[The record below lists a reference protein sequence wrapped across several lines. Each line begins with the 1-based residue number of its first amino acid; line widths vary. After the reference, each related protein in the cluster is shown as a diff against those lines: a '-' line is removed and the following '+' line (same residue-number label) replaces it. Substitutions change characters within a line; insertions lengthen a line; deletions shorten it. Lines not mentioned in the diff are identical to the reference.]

1 MSDSIGVDGTS
12 GLLDWQFS
20 LPDLNVDFLA
30 VGETLTVV
38 YDVTV
43 ADHHTGSSVSDSS
56 TQPVTIIFTGT
67 NDPTVVDT
75 ANSTLTGSVSEL
87 PNVTG
92 SSATDS
98 TSGVIAFS
106 DPDLNDRP
114 TSARSIPRHQTVTWQ
129 DATHDYT
136 SRVDRQPDRIVE
148 GSVHNQR

>member
-1 MSDSIGVDGTS
+1 MLSPDTGSPHALTEIPGATNSSSPDAVSGMLSFTDVNVGDTHTASESLDSATWSGGATIPSATQTALAIAMSDSIGVDGTS

-67 NDPTVVDT
+67 NDPT
-75 ANSTLTGSVSEL
+75 
-87 PNVTG
+87 
-92 SSATDS
+92 
-98 TSGVIAFS
+98 
-106 DPDLNDRP
+106 
-114 TSARSIPRHQTVTWQ
+114 
-129 DATHDYT
+129 
-136 SRVDRQPDRIVE
+136 
-148 GSVHNQR
+148 